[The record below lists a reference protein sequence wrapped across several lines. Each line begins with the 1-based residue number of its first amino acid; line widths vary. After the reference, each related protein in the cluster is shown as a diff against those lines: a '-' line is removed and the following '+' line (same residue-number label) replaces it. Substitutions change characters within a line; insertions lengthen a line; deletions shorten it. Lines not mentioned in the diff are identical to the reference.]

1 MIAAIKIDVSKA
13 REILML
19 MAGSPEHAN
28 FIQSMTEDE
37 IKNQVIKHIKCFGV
51 TEVKCNIVRR
61 PKNES

>member
-28 FIQSMTEDE
+28 LIESMPEEE
-37 IKNQVIKHIKCFGV
+37 IKKQVIKHIRCFGV

-61 PKNES
+61 PKNEN